1 MAKSRPMDPAPRRR
15 RDRPAVRINRG
26 AATKSEWDED
36 AWAQG
41 GSHVPRTSVATCS
54 QLSRTP
60 VKQDEAED
68 DIALETP
75 IALGCWKVIAPDG
88 REEVTYKPIPGFEH
102 LWNGTEQAQ
111 VAPSPPPAPLPR
123 CQTPAP
129 TVQAPA
135 PAPALSTAPER
146 RKRKR
151 TRAIVQ
157 DSSED
162 DIDDHYGP
170 RDVTIS
176 THTAYHFH
184 IGDLDALKKFFRRRL
199 DELTTKPVRP
209 IVTAWL
215 KLLEP
220 KRLSIYG
227 RYHKKLPREQPPA
240 CTPPWWPHDVPYEE
254 PSHLDK
260 TCLLALA
267 VDIMLQHRPID
278 EVKRKG
284 SWVAKLRH
292 TAEYAVQ
299 TTPSDQFSSSKGSGF
314 SNMMQIRA
322 LTEILPSLFDIAQK
336 YEDHVCQSQQCGNTN
351 LGMGGRVTWQPLT
364 RPPRQTLAPRKRH
377 QTAKAT
383 SVVRVESDAD
393 ASGDD
398 TDVDDTVAASHLSHD
413 QNIHISHHSD
423 ASASRQGAAVSV
435 RTQEPPQP
443 DIRTYSTTATPN
455 TSFGSSMHALH
466 LTDNMDLN
474 VNGASSVSYNSQ
486 PHAQHTLASTPMQY
500 SSVHPSYN
508 SQLHQSGTSFPSI
521 QSVFAPVSPPAY
533 EHSLHM
539 FDVPY
544 PLQAAST
551 SFNSHTGYPYDYDY
565 VTTSPALS
573 LFNGLPFE
581 SNMSCHQQTSRH

>member
-1 MAKSRPMDPAPRRR
+1 MARSRPMDPAARRR
-15 RDRPAVRINRG
+15 RDRPALRINRG

-36 AWAQG
+36 AWVQG
-41 GSHVPRTSVATCS
+41 GSHAPRTSVATCS
-54 QLSRTP
+54 QLNQAP

-68 DIALETP
+68 DIVLETP
-75 IALGCWKVIAPDG
+75 IAIGCWKVIAPDG

-102 LWNGTEQAQ
+102 LWNGTEQTQA
-111 VAPSPPPAPLPR
+111 APSPPPVPLPK
-123 CQTPAP
+123 
-129 TVQAPA
+129 
-135 PAPALSTAPER
+135 APER

-151 TRAIVQ
+151 TRAIVH

-162 DIDDHYGP
+162 DIDGHCRCGSG
-170 RDVTIS
+170 DVTIS
-176 THTAYHFH
+176 TDTSYHFH
-184 IGDLDALKKFFRRRL
+184 IGDLDSLKKFFRRRL

-227 RYHKKLPREQPPA
+227 RYHKKLPREQPPE

-278 EVKRKG
+278 EIKRKDP
-284 SWVAKLRH
+284 WVAKLRH
-292 TAEYAVQ
+292 AAQYAVE
-299 TTPSDQFSSSKGSGF
+299 TTPSEQFSSSKGSGF
-314 SNMMQIRA
+314 SEMMQKRA

-336 YEDHVCQSQQCGNTN
+336 YEDHVCHSQHCGDTATN
-351 LGMGGRVTWQPLT
+351 LDMGGRVTWQPLT

-383 SVVRVESDAD
+383 SLLRIESDAD
-393 ASGDD
+393 ASGDE
-398 TDVDDTVAASHLSHD
+398 TDVDDTVAASHLPHD
-413 QNIHISHHSD
+413 QNTHISHHSD
-423 ASASRQGAAVSV
+423 APASRQDAAVSM
-435 RTQEPPQP
+435 RTQEPHQP
-443 DIRTYSTTATPN
+443 D

-466 LTDNMDLN
+466 LADNMDLN
-474 VNGASSVSYNSQ
+474 ANGASSVSYNSQ
-486 PHAQHTLASTPMQY
+486 PHAQGALASTTMHY

-508 SQLHQSGTSFPSI
+508 SQLHQSGSSFPSI

-544 PLQAAST
+544 PLQTASVP
-551 SFNSHTGYPYDYDY
+551 FNSNTDYPYEYDF

-573 LFNGLPFE
+573 LFSGLPFE
-581 SNMSCHQQTSRH
+581 SNISRHQQTPRH

>member
-102 LWNGTEQAQ
+102 LWNGTEQA
-111 VAPSPPPAPLPR
+111 
-123 CQTPAP
+123 
-129 TVQAPA
+129 QAPA

-240 CTPPWWPHDVPYEE
+240 CTPPWWPMMFR
-254 PSHLDK
+254 
-260 TCLLALA
+260 LLALA

-398 TDVDDTVAASHLSHD
+398 TDVDDTVAASHLSMTKIFTSPTTRMPPRHD
-413 QNIHISHHSD
+413 RMQL
-423 ASASRQGAAVSV
+423 
-435 RTQEPPQP
+435 
-443 DIRTYSTTATPN
+443 
-455 TSFGSSMHALH
+455 FL
-466 LTDNMDLN
+466 
-474 VNGASSVSYNSQ
+474 
-486 PHAQHTLASTPMQY
+486 TPMQY

-581 SNMSCHQQTSRH
+581 ST